1 MLNGE
6 IALVTGAS
14 RGIGAA
20 IAERLGR
27 DGARV
32 IGTATTAEGA
42 SRITESLAGRGG
54 RGVVLDVTN
63 QESIDAVIA
72 DIDAKEGAIG
82 ILCNNAGITR
92 DTLLLRMK
100 QDDWDSVLQTN
111 LASVFRL
118 SKAVLRGMMKARRGR
133 IISIASIVGLTGNPG
148 QANYAA
154 AKAGMIGFTKSLAR
168 EVGSRGI
175 TANVGA
181 PGFIDTGSNYEA
193 FFQHCAKEAG
203 LPYQQFMT
211 EFLKRIPA
219 HRFGRPEEVASLCAF
234 LCSHNAGYITGQYM
248 VVDGG
253 YMQTYH

>member
-1 MLNGE
+1 MLNE
-6 IALVTGAS
+6 MVALVTGAS

-20 IAERLGR
+20 IADRLAN

-32 IGTATTAEGA
+32 IGTATTADGA
-42 SRITESLAGRGG
+42 ARITESLSARGG
-54 RGVVLDVTN
+54 RGVVLDVTS

-92 DTLLLRMK
+92 DMLLLRMK
-100 QDDWDSVLQTN
+100 QDDWDEVLQTN

-118 SKAVLRGMMKARRGR
+118 SKAVLRGMMKARKGR

-175 TANVGA
+175 TANVVA
-181 PGFIDTGSNYEA
+181 PGFIDTDMTRALNETQRETLNGQIPLA
-193 FFQHCAKEAG
+193 RLG
-203 LPYQQFMT
+203 LPSD
-211 EFLKRIPA
+211 IA
-219 HRFGRPEEVASLCAF
+219 AAVAF
-234 LCSHNAGYITGQYM
+234 LASADASYITGETLHVNGGMYM
-248 VVDGG
+248 A
-253 YMQTYH
+253 

>member
-1 MLNGE
+1 MLNE
-6 IALVTGAS
+6 VVALVTGAS

-20 IAERLGR
+20 IADRLAN

-32 IGTATTAEGA
+32 IGTATTADGA
-42 SRITESLAGRGG
+42 ARITESLSARAG
-54 RGVVLDVTN
+54 RGVVLDVTS

-92 DTLLLRMK
+92 DMLLLRMK
-100 QDDWDSVLQTN
+100 QDDWDAVLQTN

-118 SKAVLRGMMKARRGR
+118 SKAVLRGMMKARKGR

-175 TANVGA
+175 TANVVA
-181 PGFIDTGSNYEA
+181 PGFIDTDMTRALNETQRETLNGQIPLA
-193 FFQHCAKEAG
+193 RLG
-203 LPYQQFMT
+203 LPSD
-211 EFLKRIPA
+211 IA
-219 HRFGRPEEVASLCAF
+219 AAVAF
-234 LCSHNAGYITGQYM
+234 LASADASYITGETLHVNGGMYM
-248 VVDGG
+248 A
-253 YMQTYH
+253 